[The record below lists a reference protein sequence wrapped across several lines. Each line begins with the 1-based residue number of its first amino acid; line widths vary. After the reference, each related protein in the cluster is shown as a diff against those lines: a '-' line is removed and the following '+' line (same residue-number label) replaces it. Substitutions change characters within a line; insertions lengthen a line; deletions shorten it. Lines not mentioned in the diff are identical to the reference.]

1 MEQTTLGALS
11 AKLDALLTTQNAEVE
26 RLNKLAPVI
35 SSVNIPQPKEKDG
48 EFLVSKKV
56 WEIMQ
61 TKDKIKFLK
70 MNVSIPGINVQL
82 LAAEGMVAAAKNKP
96 KVLPAEY
103 EALESI
109 KKDIK
114 TVLGQINDLT
124 KTKVKTSGGNGTR
137 AAPSANGKNAKPEG
151 YYKVTDQI
159 RKAMNVRNETKVG
172 NDTIATYTVNGVDRR
187 SKIVNAAIA
196 YHKLAAKTT

>member
-1 MEQTTLGALS
+1 METTNLS
-11 AKLDALLTTQNAEVE
+11 GLTAKLDALLTTQNAEVE

-48 EFLVSKKV
+48 EFLVSKNA
-56 WEIMQ
+56 WMNFD
-61 TKDKIKFLK
+61 TKGKIKFLK
-70 MNVSIPGINVQL
+70 NNVSIPGINVQL
-82 LAAEGMVAAAKNKP
+82 LAAEGMVTAAKNKP

-103 EALESI
+103 EKLESI
-109 KKDIK
+109 KNDIK
-114 TVLGQINDLT
+114 TVLSQIRDLT
-124 KTKVKTSGGNGTR
+124 KSSVKTSGGNGIR

-172 NDTIATYTVNGVDRR
+172 NDMIATYTVNGVDRR

-196 YHKLAAKTT
+196 YHKMQAK